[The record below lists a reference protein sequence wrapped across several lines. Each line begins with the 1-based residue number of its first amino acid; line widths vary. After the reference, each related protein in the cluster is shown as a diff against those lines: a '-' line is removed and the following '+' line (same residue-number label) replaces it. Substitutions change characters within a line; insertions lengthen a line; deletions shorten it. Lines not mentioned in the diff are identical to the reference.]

1 MPISKKIYL
10 ISTRKRE
17 KLNKFAFVS
26 ITQKKTNL
34 KKKKLLIRIGSLR
47 HGGAEKVLV
56 NFLKH
61 LPADKYEVDLLV
73 NLYSGLYIK
82 EVPSWVTLYYLTKGE
97 MITTNRPQD
106 IPVKAYRV
114 LYQKMFLWFPSLLY
128 KFVLKNKKY
137 DVEIAAIHAMHQE
150 ILSSPQ
156 KDSKKIIWVQ
166 NDIFNLKEYT
176 PEVIR
181 QFFKFDKILVI
192 SNKLQEGM
200 YKLAKNEAEKAS
212 VIKIFNPIDKND
224 TLRKADI
231 EINDYPFKSDLPT
244 FVTVGTVY
252 PQKGYDRLL
261 NVHKKLIDEGLKH
274 QLLIIGDGYD
284 FDNIQNQLNTL
295 GLQDTAKMLGFSSN
309 PYPYMKKA
317 DFYIMSSRHEGFPTI
332 IAEALILNKPISA
345 TDISGIKDLL
355 QNGKLGNITENSE
368 EGIYEGM
375 KKFLTDKN
383 ITEEYKKQIS
393 QTELPFVLEKS
404 VEHLQKIIDEV

>member
-1 MPISKKIYL
+1 M
-10 ISTRKRE
+10 
-17 KLNKFAFVS
+17 
-26 ITQKKTNL
+26 
-34 KKKKLLIRIGSLR
+34 KKKKLLFRIGSLR

-56 NFLKH
+56 NFLKN
-61 LPADKYEVDLLV
+61 LPSDKYEVDLLV

-82 EVPSWVTLYYLTKGE
+82 EVPDWVNLYYLTKGE

-128 KFVLKNKKY
+128 TFILKNKKY
-137 DVEIAAIHAMHQE
+137 DVEIAAIHAMHRE

-176 PEVIR
+176 PEIIR
-181 QFFKFDKILVI
+181 QFFKFDRILVI

-200 YKLAKNEAEKAS
+200 HQLAKNEAEKQS

-231 EINDYPFKSDLPT
+231 EINDYPFNNDLPT

-261 NVHKKLIDEGLKH
+261 DVHKKLIDEGLKH
-274 QLLIIGDGYD
+274 NLLIIGDGYD
-284 FDNIQNQLNTL
+284 FNKTLDQLNSL

-345 TDISGIKDLL
+345 TDISGIRDLL
-355 QNGKLGNITENSE
+355 QDGKLGNITPNSE

-383 ITEEYKKQIS
+383 CTEEYKKLIS
-393 QTELPFVLEKS
+393 ETELPFVLEKS
-404 VEHLQKIIDEV
+404 VEHLQRIIDEV

>member
-1 MPISKKIYL
+1 MKKKI
-10 ISTRKRE
+10 
-17 KLNKFAFVS
+17 
-26 ITQKKTNL
+26 
-34 KKKKLLIRIGSLR
+34 LIRIGSLR

-56 NFLKH
+56 NFLKN
-61 LPADKYEVDLLV
+61 LPEDKYEIDLLI
-73 NLYSGLYIK
+73 NLYTGMYIK
-82 EVPSWVTLYYLTKGE
+82 EIPSWVNLHYLLKGE
-97 MITTNRPQD
+97 MITTNRPHE
-106 IPVKAYRV
+106 IPVKAFRV

-128 KFVLKNKKY
+128 RFVLKNKKY
-137 DVEIAAIHAMHQE
+137 DVEIAAIHGMYKE
-150 ILSSPQ
+150 LLSSPQ
-156 KDSKKIIWVQ
+156 KDSKKIIWIQ

-176 PEVIR
+176 HDVIR
-181 QFFKFDKILVI
+181 QLFKFDRILVI
-192 SNKLQEGM
+192 SDKLKEEMLKIAENDQE
-200 YKLAKNEAEKAS
+200 KQN

-224 TLRKADI
+224 TLKKADV
-231 EINDYPFKSDLPT
+231 EINDYPFSSDLPT

-261 NVHKKLIDEGLKH
+261 NVHKKLIDEGFEH

-284 FDNIQNQLNTL
+284 FETTQNQLNTL
-295 GLQDTAKMLGFSSN
+295 GLQDTAKMLGFSNN

-355 QNGKLGNITENSE
+355 QDGKLGNITENSE

-404 VEHLQKIIDEV
+404 VEHLQKIIDEA

>member
-1 MPISKKIYL
+1 MKKKI
-10 ISTRKRE
+10 
-17 KLNKFAFVS
+17 
-26 ITQKKTNL
+26 
-34 KKKKLLIRIGSLR
+34 LIRIGSLR

-56 NFLKH
+56 NFLKN
-61 LPADKYEVDLLV
+61 LPEDKYEIDLLI
-73 NLYSGLYIK
+73 NLYTGMYIK
-82 EVPSWVTLYYLTKGE
+82 EIPSWVNLHYLLKGE
-97 MITTNRPQD
+97 MITTNRPHE
-106 IPVKAYRV
+106 IPVKVFRV

-128 KFVLKNKKY
+128 RFVLKNKKY
-137 DVEIAAIHAMHQE
+137 DVEIAAIHGMYKE
-150 ILSSPQ
+150 LLSSPQ
-156 KDSKKIIWVQ
+156 KDSKKIIWIQ

-176 PEVIR
+176 HDVIR
-181 QFFKFDKILVI
+181 QLFKFDRILVI
-192 SNKLQEGM
+192 SDKLKEEMLKIAENDQE
-200 YKLAKNEAEKAS
+200 KKN
-212 VIKIFNPIDKND
+212 VIKIFNPIDKED

-231 EINDYPFKSDLPT
+231 EISDYPFSSKLPT

-261 NVHKKLIDEGLKH
+261 NVHKKLIDEGLQH
-274 QLLIIGDGYD
+274 HLLIIGDGYD
-284 FDNIQNQLNTL
+284 FEAIQNQLHTL

-355 QNGKLGNITENSE
+355 QDGKLGNITENSE
-368 EGIYEGM
+368 DGIYEGM

-383 ITEEYKKQIS
+383 VTEEYKKQIS

-404 VEHLQKIIDEV
+404 VEHLQKIIDEA

>member
-1 MPISKKIYL
+1 MKKKI
-10 ISTRKRE
+10 
-17 KLNKFAFVS
+17 
-26 ITQKKTNL
+26 
-34 KKKKLLIRIGSLR
+34 LIRIGSLR

-56 NFLKH
+56 NFLKN
-61 LPADKYEVDLLV
+61 LPEDKYEIDLLI
-73 NLYSGLYIK
+73 NLYTGMYIK
-82 EVPSWVTLYYLTKGE
+82 EIPSWVNLHYLLKGE
-97 MITTNRPQD
+97 MITTNRPHE
-106 IPVKAYRV
+106 IPVKAFRV

-128 KFVLKNKKY
+128 RFVLKNKKY
-137 DVEIAAIHAMHQE
+137 DVEIAAIHGMYKE
-150 ILSSPQ
+150 LLSSPQ
-156 KDSKKIIWVQ
+156 KDSKKIIWIQ

-176 PEVIR
+176 HDVIR
-181 QFFKFDKILVI
+181 QLFKFDRILVI
-192 SNKLQEGM
+192 SDKLKEEM
-200 YKLAKNEAEKAS
+200 LKIAENDEEKQN

-224 TLRKADI
+224 TLKKADV
-231 EINDYPFKSDLPT
+231 EINDYPFSSDFPT

-261 NVHKKLIDEGLKH
+261 NIHKKLIDEGFKH

-284 FDNIQNQLNTL
+284 FETIQNQLNTL

-404 VEHLQKIIDEV
+404 VEHLQKIIDEA

>member
-1 MPISKKIYL
+1 MLISKKIYL
-10 ISTRKRE
+10 ISTKKRE

-61 LPADKYEVDLLV
+61 LPSDKYEVDLLV

-224 TLRKADI
+224 TLRKADV

-345 TDISGIKDLL
+345 TDISGIRDLL
-355 QNGKLGNITENSE
+355 QDGKLGNITENSE